1 MSEDVKSEMLS
12 KEIEVD
18 FEVWEEN
25 WSIVRMFIRMQ
36 TQWRI
41 GFSGPTGLD
50 YASLD
55 WLCRLY
61 AVQDPVPLFEGLQVM
76 EAAALSAFN
85 KKKS

>member
-1 MSEDVKSEMLS
+1 
-12 KEIEVD
+12 
-18 FEVWEEN
+18 
-25 WSIVRMFIRMQ
+25 
-36 TQWRI
+36 
-41 GFSGPTGLD
+41 LD